1 MLLPKFS
8 ASSAAIDSVSSDPLT
23 LDAAPLDRRLPV
35 TVLSGFLGAG
45 KTTVLKHILAN
56 REGLRVALIVNDMA
70 EVNID
75 AALVGHGAAAVS
87 QLGEKIVELSNGCI
101 CCTLREDLLVEVAR
115 LARAGRFD
123 YLVIESTGIAEPLPV
138 AETFTF
144 AGEDG
149 VSLGDV
155 ARLDTMVTVVDGHN
169 FLNDYA
175 SDASLHDRGQ
185 GTGPEDDRTLA
196 QLLAEQIEFAD
207 VIILNKTDLLTEN
220 QREIVTHLVR
230 SLNPDARFLLADHGR
245 VSVEELLDT
254 RRFSF
259 DAASKSPLWLRT
271 LRGEEHPETDEYGVR
286 SFVYRALRPFHPERF
301 YAWQLTPPA
310 GVIRSKGFFWLA
322 TRPDH
327 VGEWSHAGGICR
339 VGVAGSWW
347 AAIPRAEWPTSPDS
361 LAVIRKNWT
370 EPHGD
375 RRQEIVFIGT
385 AEMDEPALR
394 ASLDACLLTDAEFA
408 RGERLWSGFADPF
421 AAWL

>member
-1 MLLPKFS
+1 MKLPLFEFS
-8 ASSAAIDSVSSDPLT
+8 SGLT
-23 LDAAPLDRRLPV
+23 LDVETIDRRLPV

-45 KTTVLKHILAN
+45 KTSVLKNILAN

-70 EVNID
+70 EANID

-87 QLGEKIVELSNGCI
+87 RLGEKIVELSNGCI

-115 LARAGRFD
+115 LAREGRFD

-155 ARLDTMVTVVDGHN
+155 ARLDTMVTVVDGFN
-169 FLNDYA
+169 FFNDYA
-175 SDASLHDRGQ
+175 SDDLLQDRGQ
-185 GTGPEDDRTLA
+185 AAGPEDDRTLA

-220 QREIVTHLVR
+220 RREIVTRLVR
-230 SLNPDARFLLADHGR
+230 TLNPDARFLLAEHGR
-245 VSVEELLDT
+245 VSVKELLDT

-259 DAASKSPLWLRT
+259 DAAAKSPLWLRT
-271 LRGEEHPETDEYGVR
+271 LRGEEHPETDEYGIR
-286 SFVYRALRPFHPERF
+286 SFVYRARRPFHPERF
-301 YAWQLTPPA
+301 YAWTVTPPP
-310 GVIRSKGFFWLA
+310 GVVRSKGFFWLA

-339 VGVAGSWW
+339 VDTAGEWW
-347 AAIPRAEWPTSPDS
+347 AATPKADWPATPEARAVVAKHWE
-361 LAVIRKNWT
+361 

-375 RRQEIVFIGT
+375 RRQELVFIGT

-394 ASLDACLLTDAEFA
+394 ASLDACLLTDAEYA
-408 RGERLWSGFADPF
+408 RGPRRWSAYADPF
-421 AAWL
+421 AAWE

>member
-1 MLLPKFS
+1 MLPPKNIS
-8 ASSAAIDSVSSDPLT
+8 ASSGALT
-23 LDAAPLDRRLPV
+23 LEADLVDRRLPV

-45 KTTVLKHILAN
+45 KTTLLKHILAN

-115 LARAGRFD
+115 LAKAGRFD

-155 ARLDTMVTVVDGHN
+155 ARLDTMVTVVDGFN
-169 FLNDYA
+169 FLNDYG
-175 SDASLHDRGQ
+175 SDDSLHDRGQ
-185 GTGPEDDRTLA
+185 GTGPDDTRTLA

-207 VIILNKTDLLTEN
+207 VIVLNKCDLLTEN
-220 QREIVTHLVR
+220 QREIVTHFVR

-245 VSVEELLDT
+245 VSVSELLNT
-254 RRFSF
+254 CRFSF
-259 DAASKSPLWLRT
+259 DAAGKSPLWLRT
-271 LRGEEHPETDEYGVR
+271 LRGEQHPETDEYGIR
-286 SFVYRALRPFHPERF
+286 SFVYRARRPFHPARF
-301 YAWQLTPPA
+301 HAWTQTPPS
-310 GVIRSKGFFWLA
+310 GVVRSKGFFWLA

-339 VGVAGSWW
+339 TDVAGSWW
-347 AAIPRAEWPTSPDS
+347 AAMPRDDWPTSPDS
-361 LAVIRKNWT
+361 LAVIRKNWR
-370 EPHGD
+370 ELHGD
-375 RRQEIVFIGT
+375 RRQEIVFIG
-385 AEMDEPALR
+385 AAGMDEPALR
-394 ASLDACLLTDAEFA
+394 AALDTCLLTDAEFA
-408 RGERLWSGFADPF
+408 AGENRWSAYADPF
-421 AAWL
+421 PAWL

>member
-1 MLLPKFS
+1 MLPPKSS
-8 ASSAAIDSVSSDPLT
+8 ASSGALT
-23 LDAAPLDRRLPV
+23 LDAELIDRRLPV

-45 KTTVLKHILAN
+45 KTTLLKHILAN

-101 CCTLREDLLVEVAR
+101 CCTLREDLLLEVAR
-115 LARAGRFD
+115 LAKAGRFD

-155 ARLDTMVTVVDGHN
+155 ARLDTMVTVVDGFN
-169 FLNDYA
+169 FLNDYG
-175 SDASLHDRGQ
+175 SDDLLQARGQ
-185 GTGPEDDRTLA
+185 ATGPQDDRTLA

-271 LRGEEHPETDEYGVR
+271 LRGDEHPETEEYGIR
-286 SFVYRALRPFHPERF
+286 SFVYRARRPFHPERF
-301 YAWQLTPPA
+301 YAWSVTPPA
-310 GVIRSKGFFWLA
+310 GVVRSKGFFWLA
-322 TRPDH
+322 SRPDH
-327 VGEWSHAGGICR
+327 IGEWSHAGGICR
-339 VGVAGSWW
+339 TDVAGQWW
-347 AAIPRAEWPTSPDS
+347 ASTPRSDWPATPDAQS
-361 LAVIRKNWT
+361 VIRKIWQ

-375 RRQEIVFIGT
+375 RRQELVFIG
-385 AEMDEPALR
+385 AREMDEPALR
-394 ASLDACLLTDAEFA
+394 AALDACLLSDAEYA
-408 RGERLWSGFADPF
+408 RGESRWSAYADPF
-421 AAWL
+421 AAWI

>member
-1 MLLPKFS
+1 MLPPK
-8 ASSAAIDSVSSDPLT
+8 SSA
-23 LDAAPLDRRLPV
+23 DRRLPV

-45 KTTVLKHILAN
+45 KTTVLKNILAN

-101 CCTLREDLLVEVAR
+101 CCTLREDLLLEVAR
-115 LARAGRFD
+115 LAREGRFD

-149 VSLGDV
+149 VSLGDI
-155 ARLDTMVTVVDGHN
+155 ARLDTMVTVVDAFT
-169 FLNDYA
+169 FLHDYT
-175 SDASLHDRGQ
+175 SDDSLHDRGQ
-185 GTGPEDDRTLA
+185 STGSQDDRTLA

-207 VIILNKTDLLTEN
+207 VIILNKTDLLTED

-230 SLNPDARFLLADHGR
+230 TLNPDARFLLAEHGR
-245 VSVEELLDT
+245 VSIKELLNT

-271 LRGEEHPETDEYGVR
+271 LRGEEHSEADEYGIR
-286 SFVYRALRPFHPERF
+286 NFVYHATRPFHPERF
-301 YAWQLTPPA
+301 SAWSLTPPA
-310 GVIRSKGFFWLA
+310 GVVRSKGFFWLA
-322 TRPDH
+322 TRPDQ

-339 VGVAGSWW
+339 TDVAGSWW
-347 AAIPRAEWPTSPDS
+347 ATTTRSDWPTTPDA
-361 LAVIRKNWT
+361 LAVIHKKWT

-375 RRQEIVFIGT
+375 RRQELVFIGA
-385 AEMDEPALR
+385 AEMHEPALR
-394 ASLDACLLTDAEFA
+394 ALLDACLLTDSEYA
-408 RGERLWSGFADPF
+408 RGQRRWSAYADPLPT
-421 AAWL
+421 WD

>member
-1 MLLPKFS
+1 MKLHLFE
-8 ASSAAIDSVSSDPLT
+8 SSSGLT
-23 LDAAPLDRRLPV
+23 LDVETIDRRLPV

-45 KTTVLKHILAN
+45 KTSVLKNILAN

-70 EVNID
+70 EANID

-115 LARAGRFD
+115 LAREGRFD

-155 ARLDTMVTVVDGHN
+155 ARLDTLVTVVDGFN
-169 FLNDYA
+169 FFNDYA
-175 SDASLHDRGQ
+175 SDDLLQDRGQ
-185 GTGPEDDRTLA
+185 ATGPEDDRTLA

-207 VIILNKTDLLTEN
+207 VIILNKTDLLTED
-220 QREIVTHLVR
+220 QREIVTRLVR
-230 SLNPDARFLLADHGR
+230 TLNPDARFLLAEHGR
-245 VSVEELLDT
+245 VSIRELLDT

-271 LRGEEHPETDEYGVR
+271 LRGEEHPETDEYGIR
-286 SFVYRALRPFHPERF
+286 SFVYRARRPFHPERF
-301 YAWQLTPPA
+301 YAWHLTPPP
-310 GVIRSKGFFWLA
+310 GVVRSKGFFWLA

-339 VGVAGSWW
+339 VDTVGEWW
-347 AAIPRAEWPTSPDS
+347 AATPKTDWPATDEAR
-361 LAVIRKNWT
+361 AVIGKHWE

-375 RRQEIVFIGT
+375 RRQELVFIG
-385 AEMDEPALR
+385 AAAMDEAALR
-394 ASLDACLLTDAEFA
+394 ARLDACLLTDDEYA
-408 RGERLWSGFADPF
+408 RGPRRWTAYADPF
-421 AAWL
+421 AAWE

>member
-1 MLLPKFS
+1 MLPPKNFS
-8 ASSAAIDSVSSDPLT
+8 ASSSAATLT
-23 LDAAPLDRRLPV
+23 LDAELVDRRLPV

-45 KTTVLKHILAN
+45 KTTLLKHILAN

-115 LARAGRFD
+115 LAKAGRFD

-155 ARLDTMVTVVDGHN
+155 ARLDTMVTVVDGFN
-169 FLNDYA
+169 FFNDYT
-175 SDASLHDRGQ
+175 SDDLLQARGQ
-185 GTGPEDDRTLA
+185 ATGPEDDRTLA

-207 VIILNKTDLLTEN
+207 VIVLNKCDLLTEN

-230 SLNPDARFLLADHGR
+230 SLNPDARFLLAEQGR
-245 VSVEELLDT
+245 VSVAELLNT

-271 LRGEEHPETDEYGVR
+271 LRGEEHPETDEYGIR
-286 SFVYRALRPFHPERF
+286 SFVYRARRPFHPERF
-301 YAWQLTPPA
+301 YAWSVTPPA
-310 GVIRSKGFFWLA
+310 GVVRSKGFFWLA
-322 TRPDH
+322 TRPEH

-339 VGVAGSWW
+339 TTVAGSWW
-347 AAIPRAEWPTSPDS
+347 AAMPRGDWPTSPDS
-361 LAVIRKNWT
+361 LAVIRKNWS

-385 AEMDEPALR
+385 AGMDEPALR
-394 ASLDACLLTDAEFA
+394 AALDACLLTDAEFA
-408 RGERLWSGFADPF
+408 AGDRRWSAYTDPF
-421 AAWL
+421 PAWF